1 LLSHL
6 APEFIDAHPQLTVRH
21 AACAGART
29 YDDIYRR
36 EFMLMHAEGFANDA
50 PYAVALDMPACR
62 FRGDGQ
68 AQTRPAL
75 IVATRSH
82 GEEPVPHTPAA
93 RVYSFE
99 VRLPPQAPLRGKSVS
114 LGMRAAANHG
124 PCASAQRFARG
135 LFFFK
140 E

>member
-6 APEFIDAHPQLTVRH
+6 APEFIDAHSQLTVRH
-21 AACAGART
+21 AARAATRT
-29 YDDIYRR
+29 YDDIHRR
-36 EFMLMHAEGFANDA
+36 EFMLMHTEGFADDA
-50 PYAVALDMPACR
+50 PDAVALDMPARR

-82 GEEPVPHTPAA
+82 GEEPVPHAPAA

-114 LGMRAAANHG
+114 LGMRAAASHG
-124 PCASAQRFARG
+124 PGASAQRFAQG